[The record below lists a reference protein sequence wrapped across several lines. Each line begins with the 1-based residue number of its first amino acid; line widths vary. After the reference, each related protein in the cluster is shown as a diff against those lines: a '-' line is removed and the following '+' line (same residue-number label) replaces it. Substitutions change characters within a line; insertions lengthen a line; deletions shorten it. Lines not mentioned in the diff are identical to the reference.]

1 MSVQVLPYSVEKYNK
16 VPVLGTSAQDFQ
28 YRQGEAFVLSSLRL
42 LLFEYKLSDTFGVVL
57 LHRHFDLDKDEK
69 LVDYNNQA
77 TSCKL
82 EDDELVGGQVVP
94 VSWRVMKTPGSPDVM
109 PFEFEFRPLSKD
121 KGIDLA
127 IPQYQPFLKD
137 FVSTI
142 IAGGY
147 EDCVGLS
154 LRSEHSGGI
163 ELAQGWYLDP
173 KPSTPEA
180 SVSRRTVAEHVEG
193 NVKPELI
200 HRRECAMVSAGTG
213 TTTKTGRRRDNVL
226 MSEHLGNT
234 HGQDS
239 MQAKA

>member
-1 MSVQVLPYSVEKYNK
+1 MDRQRGRRLIRAREYTFTNPIMSVQVLPYSVEKYNK

-77 TSCKL
+77 TSCRL
-82 EDDELVGGQVVP
+82 QDDELVGGQVVP

-137 FVSTI
+137 
-142 IAGGY
+142 
-147 EDCVGLS
+147 LS
-154 LRSEHSGGI
+154 
-163 ELAQGWYLDP
+163 P
-173 KPSTPEA
+173 PS
-180 SVSRRTVAEHVEG
+180 SLVA
-193 NVKPELI
+193 
-200 HRRECAMVSAGTG
+200 
-213 TTTKTGRRRDNVL
+213 TKTVSD
-226 MSEHLGNT
+226 
-234 HGQDS
+234 
-239 MQAKA
+239 